1 MRILQKHWVFI
12 SLVLVGL
19 IIRLIFM
26 HYQGLSND
34 ELSAWHR
41 THFSTWNEFWVQG
54 VKVGDMHPA
63 FYQVLLWIWV
73 RFFGDS
79 EFAIRSTSLIFYIL
93 SSLLIYRIGIR
104 HFSKYSGL
112 LVIALFTG
120 LTFTVMNTVF
130 ARPYNSGVFF
140 LLLVFYGILELK
152 VQQQQL
158 WKWIM
163 IISIGLIG
171 AMLSHYFAFLVAIV
185 LSGIGLIYLG
195 KSRIIY
201 LVSAGVLAVVMFLPH
216 LPITLFQVGRGGLGW
231 LAVPKLTWPID
242 FVHLFF
248 NESWVLTV
256 FIGVLFIIALLIAK
270 RQWNRSSSFSLSVF
284 LVAFIGAFILSHTFT
299 PILREIVMQFLLP
312 FLFLP
317 LCYAIELKSKKIK
330 VILIVSL
337 VIVPMADSF
346 LRNKLLEPVHF
357 GVFKEIGDAINDA
370 NDHYGKE
377 NITFASN
384 FNNVD
389 YINYYVDKD
398 LTESII
404 DWDQPA
410 AMDALLSRAKN
421 SKTPYFAYSFS
432 NSFNVPMFYEAI
444 RLHYPKVIKTV
455 QTKYSIFV
463 LFGKSEKEREFGSAI
478 KKGKSLKLKQ
488 TNAEFAF
495 EDHFNVQDLPAQES
509 KWDYY
514 LLRCKTDANDSI
526 PLYLTLTVD
535 RNGEAWKKGEDLAV
549 YYSYEFSKFVS
560 SGKEN
565 YMICAFTLPED
576 ILPTDQLKYY
586 IWNPSKGHYSASDIV
601 IYPGKID

>member
-63 FYQVLLWIWV
+63 FYQVLLWFWV
-73 RFFGDS
+73 RVFGDS

-93 SSLLIYRIGIR
+93 TSLLIYRIGIR

-140 LLLVFYGILELK
+140 LLLAFYGILELK
-152 VQQQQL
+152 VQQRQL
-158 WKWIM
+158 WKWII
-163 IISIGLIG
+163 IISIGLVG
-171 AMLSHYFAFLVAIV
+171 AMLSHYFAFLVAVV

-195 KSRIIY
+195 RNRVVY
-201 LVSAGVLAVVMFLPH
+201 LILAGFLAVVSFLPH

-231 LAVPKLTWPID
+231 LAAPKLSWPID
-242 FVHLFF
+242 FIHLFF
-248 NESWVLTV
+248 NESWILAAFLFLLFLITIIVGKKQWKKASTFSICV
-256 FIGVLFIIALLIAK
+256 FV
-270 RQWNRSSSFSLSVF
+270 VT
-284 LVAFIGAFILSHTFT
+284 FIGAFILSHVFT
-299 PILREIVMQFLLP
+299 PILREIVMQFILP

-317 LCYAIELKSKKIK
+317 LFTLLETESKKVK
-330 VILIVSL
+330 GMVLAAL
-337 VIVPMADSF
+337 VIIPTSDSL
-346 LRNKLLEPVHF
+346 LRNQLLEPVHF
-357 GVFKEIGDAINDA
+357 GVFKEIGDAINDV
-370 NDHYGKE
+370 NQVYGKE

-389 YINYYVDKD
+389 YINYYVEDD
-398 LTESII
+398 LSETII

-410 AMDALLSRAKN
+410 AMDALVSRAKN
-421 SKTPYFAYSFS
+421 AKTPYFAYSFS

-444 RLHYPKVIKTV
+444 RLHYPTVIKTV

-463 LFGKSEKEREFGSAI
+463 LFGKSDKERSFGPAI
-478 KKGKSLKLKQ
+478 RKAKSSKLKQ

-495 EDHFNVQDLPAQES
+495 EDRFNIKDLPSQES
-509 KWDYY
+509 KWNYY
-514 LLRCKTDANDSI
+514 ILRCKVNSNDSI
-526 PLYLTLTVD
+526 PLYLTLTAD

-560 SGKEN
+560 SGKEK
-565 YMICAFTLPED
+565 YMICAFTLPDD
-576 ILPTDQLKYY
+576 IRSTDQLKYY
-586 IWNPSKGHYSASDIV
+586 IWNPTKGEYAASDIE
-601 IYPGKID
+601 IYFGEIE

>member
-73 RFFGDS
+73 RIFGDS

-93 SSLLIYRIGIR
+93 TSLLIYRIGIR
-104 HFSKYSGL
+104 FFSKYSGL
-112 LVIALFTG
+112 LVIALFSG
-120 LTFTVMNTVF
+120 LTFTVMNSVF

-140 LLLVFYGILELK
+140 LLLAFYGILELK
-152 VQQQQL
+152 VQQQHL
-158 WKWIM
+158 WKWAL
-163 IISIGLIG
+163 IISIGLVG

-185 LSGIGLIYLG
+185 LSGIGLIYLE
-195 KSRIIY
+195 KSRLFY
-201 LVSAGVLAVVMFLPH
+201 LVSAGILAVALFLPH

-231 LAVPKLTWPID
+231 LAAPQLSWPID
-242 FVHLFF
+242 FIHLFF
-248 NESWVLTV
+248 NESWLLTA
-256 FIGVLFIIALLIAK
+256 FIGALFIIVLFVAK
-270 RQWNRSSSFSLSVF
+270 RQWSRSASFSLSVF
-284 LVAFIGAFILSHTFT
+284 LVAFIVAFILSHLFT

-317 LCYAIELKSKKIK
+317 LCYVIELKSLKIK
-330 VILIVSL
+330 GLLLLCLVLI
-337 VIVPMADSF
+337 PTTDSF
-346 LRNKLLEPVHF
+346 LRNQLLEPVHF

-370 NDHYGKE
+370 NEKYGKE

-410 AMDALLSRAKN
+410 AMDALLSRAKKA
-421 SKTPYFAYSFS
+421 KTPYFAYSFS

-463 LFGKSEKEREFGSAI
+463 LFGKTEKERQLGPTI
-478 KKGKSLKLKQ
+478 KKGKSSKLKQ

-495 EDHFNVQDLPAQES
+495 EGRFNVQDLPVQES
-509 KWDYY
+509 KWEYY
-514 LLRCKTDANDSI
+514 LLRCKAHANDTI

-565 YMICAFTLPED
+565 FMICAFTLPED
-576 ILPTDQLKYY
+576 ILPTDQLKFY
-586 IWNPSKGHYSASDIV
+586 IWNPSKGEYAAADIEIYS
-601 IYPGKID
+601 GKLE